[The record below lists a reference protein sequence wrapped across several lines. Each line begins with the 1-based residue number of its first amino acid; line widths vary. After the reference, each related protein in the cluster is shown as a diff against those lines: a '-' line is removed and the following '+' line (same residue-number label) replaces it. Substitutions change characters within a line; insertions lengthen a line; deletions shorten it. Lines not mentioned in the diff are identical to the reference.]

1 MKPDGKTDGLHL
13 EAISIGL
20 EDRALLS
27 AQAAD
32 GLCVVIGEDI
42 GG

>member
-1 MKPDGKTDGLHL
+1 MKPDGKTDGLDP

-20 EDRALLS
+20 EGRTLLS
-27 AQAAD
+27 AQAA
-32 GLCVVIGEDI
+32 GGPVVVIGEDI